1 MGVKSICSRV
11 YNRACS
17 IINEQ
22 RDKKVMRR
30 VVVIESD
37 DWGSIRVPS
46 RNVYDALMA
55 EGYAMDKRPYER
67 YDCLETDE
75 DVKVLSD
82 VLLKYK
88 DKNGRHPVLTLN
100 YLSANPDF
108 RKIKEKGYTE
118 YIYEN
123 VSNTYSRYPQS
134 TNVIQM
140 VKDGIEQGIFM
151 PQCHG
156 REHFN
161 VNDWLNALRKGDKD
175 VMTAFGYGMCGI
187 FPKVDPAK
195 GNQYMVALKSH
206 DDESQK
212 YVCGVVAQSLAMF
225 RNIWGVA
232 SRSFVAPCYTW
243 NDKIE
248 NVLYNNG
255 VELIQ
260 GARVRRSSCNSS
272 KKNLYAGEKNNG
284 LIYGV
289 RNCFFE
295 PATTTNYS
303 TDKLINDVGNVF
315 KNKHIAVISSHRIN
329 YVGGIDINNRIK
341 NLKLLDEFL
350 SALLMKYPDV
360 EFMSSDQLID
370 ILK

>member
-1 MGVKSICSRV
+1 
-11 YNRACS
+11 
-17 IINEQ
+17 
-22 RDKKVMRR
+22 
-30 VVVIESD
+30 
-37 DWGSIRVPS
+37 
-46 RNVYDALMA
+46 
-55 EGYAMDKRPYER
+55 
-67 YDCLETDE
+67 
-75 DVKVLSD
+75 
-82 VLLKYK
+82 
-88 DKNGRHPVLTLN
+88 
-100 YLSANPDF
+100 
-108 RKIKEKGYTE
+108 
-118 YIYEN
+118 
-123 VSNTYSRYPQS
+123 
-134 TNVIQM
+134 
-140 VKDGIEQGIFM
+140 
-151 PQCHG
+151 
-156 REHFN
+156 
-161 VNDWLNALRKGDKD
+161 
-175 VMTAFGYGMCGI
+175 
-187 FPKVDPAK
+187 
-195 GNQYMVALKSH
+195 
-206 DDESQK
+206 
-212 YVCGVVAQSLAMF
+212 MF

-272 KKNLYAGEKNNG
+272 KKYLYAGEKNNG

>member
-1 MGVKSICSRV
+1 MVGYKILERLN
-11 YNRACS
+11 NRLKTSVCKV
-17 IINEQ
+17 
-22 RDKKVMRR
+22 RDKKVGKYI
-30 VVVIESD
+30 VVIESD

-55 EGYAMDKRPYER
+55 EGYVMNKRPYER
-67 YDCLETDE
+67 YDCLETDD
-75 DVKVLSD
+75 DVKALSE
-82 VLLKYK
+82 VLLKFK
-88 DKNGRHPVLTLN
+88 DKKGKHPVITLN

-108 RKIKEKGYTE
+108 HKIKENGYIE
-118 YIYEN
+118 YIYED
-123 VSNTYSRYPQS
+123 VCNTYSRYPQS
-134 TNVIQM
+134 SNVIQL

-161 VNDWLNALRKGDKD
+161 VLDWLNALRIGDKD
-175 VMTAFGYGMCGI
+175 VITAFNYGMCGI
-187 FPKVDPAK
+187 FPKETPAK
-195 GNQYMVALKSH
+195 GNQYMVALKSY

-212 YVCGVVAQSLAMF
+212 YVCDTVSQSLSLF
-225 RNIWGVA
+225 RKIWGFA
-232 SRSFVAPCYTW
+232 SRTFIAPCYTW

-248 NVLYNNG
+248 NILFDNG
-255 VELIQ
+255 VELVQ
-260 GARVRRSSCNSS
+260 GARVRRCSSNSS
-272 KKNLYAGEKNNG
+272 KKYLYAGQKSHG

-295 PATTTNYS
+295 PATTAEYS
-303 TDKLINDVGNVF
+303 TDNLMKEIGQAFENNHV
-315 KNKHIAVISSHRIN
+315 AVISSHRIN

-341 NLKLLDEFL
+341 NLELLDEFL
-350 SALLMKYPDV
+350 STLLMKYPDV

>member
-1 MGVKSICSRV
+1 MMGESI
-11 YNRACS
+11 YNRIYNRICS

-22 RDKKVMRR
+22 RDKKVMQRI
-30 VVVIESD
+30 VVIESD

-46 RNVYDALMA
+46 RKVYDTLMA
-55 EGYAMDKRPYER
+55 EGYSMDKRPYER

-75 DVKVLSD
+75 DVKALSG

-88 DKNGRHPVLTLN
+88 DKKGKHPVITLN

-108 RKIKEKGYTE
+108 HKIKEKGYSD
-118 YIYEN
+118 YIYED
-123 VSNTYSRYPQS
+123 VCNTYSRYPHS
-134 TNVIQM
+134 ANVIQL

-161 VNDWLNALRKGDKD
+161 VCDWLNALRIGDKD
-175 VMTAFGYGMCGI
+175 VITAFNYGMCGI
-187 FPKVDPAK
+187 FPKETPAK
-195 GNQYMVALKSH
+195 GNQYMVALKSY

-212 YVCGVVAQSLAMF
+212 YVCDTVAQSLSLF
-225 RNIWGVA
+225 RKIWGFA
-232 SRSFVAPCYTW
+232 SRTFIAPCYTW

-248 NVLYNNG
+248 NILFDNG
-255 VELIQ
+255 VELVQ
-260 GARVRRSSCNSS
+260 GARVRRSSSNSS
-272 KKNLYAGEKNNG
+272 KKYLYAGQKSHG

-289 RNCFFE
+289 RICFFE
-295 PATTTNYS
+295 PATTAEYS
-303 TDKLINDVGNVF
+303 TDNLMKEIGQAF
-315 KNKHIAVISSHRIN
+315 KNNHIAVISSHRIN

-341 NLKLLDEFL
+341 NLELLDEFL
-350 SALLMKYPDV
+350 STLLMKYPDV